1 MAMLFSAHLFIGIL
15 VWLSAGDFSYGDDSG
30 CVGWDDKVEDLLFS
44 PLRDQIEQAAT
55 EFYSLPDF
63 DSNLGWGVS
72 IKSHA
77 GKVGDL
83 TSFDLVHL
91 PYVRGNASY
100 MCSSADGSN
109 ITLAID
115 VGLNDLDLELDSFIT
130 TLPVLP
136 NIGNTKTSIRNS
148 GNAVSISVSLISD
161 SDSNCV
167 ASINYFQLRELGDT
181 WVNFEHGWF
190 NSVYEFLINHLVNVI
205 MAHFG
210 IMDRLNAS
218 LEEQAKTIISKQ
230 GEKICD
236 IINGGLL

>member
-1 MAMLFSAHLFIGIL
+1 MI
-15 VWLSAGDFSYGDDSG
+15 Y
-30 CVGWDDKVEDLLFS
+30 CV
-44 PLRDQIEQAAT
+44 P
-55 EFYSLPDF
+55 
-63 DSNLGWGVS
+63 
-72 IKSHA
+72 
-77 GKVGDL
+77 
-83 TSFDLVHL
+83 
-91 PYVRGNASY
+91 
-100 MCSSADGSN
+100 
-109 ITLAID
+109 
-115 VGLNDLDLELDSFIT
+115 
-130 TLPVLP
+130 
-136 NIGNTKTSIRNS
+136 